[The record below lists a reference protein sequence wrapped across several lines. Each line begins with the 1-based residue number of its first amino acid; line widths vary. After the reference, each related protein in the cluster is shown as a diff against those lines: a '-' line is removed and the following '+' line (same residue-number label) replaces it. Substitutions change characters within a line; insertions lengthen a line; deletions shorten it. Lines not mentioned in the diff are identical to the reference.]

1 MAITEQRPPARELR
15 PAAGTRPALEI
26 HRSPRRRRSA
36 TASADG
42 AAVVVRV
49 PAGLDPDEEERVI
62 DRLVRKVTGQQRAA
76 QLGGDAALTTRAH
89 DLADRYLDGVRA
101 TEVRWSARMQ
111 RQNGSCQP
119 TSGRIA
125 ISDRLATM
133 PTFVLDYV
141 LVHELAHLQQP
152 DHSAAFHAL
161 VARYPAA
168 QRARG
173 YLEGFQA
180 GQLAAGI
187 PCDEDA
193 SDPGLT
199 TQG

>member
-1 MAITEQRPPARELR
+1 MTITDHRPPARELR

-49 PAGLDPDEEERVI
+49 PAGLDTDEEERLI
-62 DRLVRKVTGQQRAA
+62 ERLVRKVTGQQRAA
-76 QLGGDAALTTRAH
+76 QLGGDAALAARAA

-111 RQNGSCQP
+111 RRNGSCQP
-119 TSGRIA
+119 ARGQIA

-133 PTFVLDYV
+133 PAFVLDYV

-152 DHSAAFHAL
+152 NHSAAFHAL
-161 VARYPAA
+161 VARYPQAD
-168 QRARG
+168 RARG

-187 PCDEDA
+187 PCEDA
-193 SDPGLT
+193 AVDSG
-199 TQG
+199 